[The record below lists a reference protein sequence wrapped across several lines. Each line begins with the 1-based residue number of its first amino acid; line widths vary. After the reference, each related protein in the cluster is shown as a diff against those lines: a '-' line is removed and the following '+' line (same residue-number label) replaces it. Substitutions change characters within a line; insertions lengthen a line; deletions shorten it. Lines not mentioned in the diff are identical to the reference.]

1 MTEIVLS
8 SSSLTN
14 NNHQSNTIIMSS
26 QSSPDTSPQHPW
38 PMVPVLQTLTVL
50 SDGEEEQMEQ
60 KMGIENGLGNGGYS
74 VGNNNNT
81 VTGLSMTKMAI
92 DNVVQHLHQ
101 QHNNNNNIKD
111 NH

>member
-1 MTEIVLS
+1 M
-8 SSSLTN
+8 
-14 NNHQSNTIIMSS
+14 
-26 QSSPDTSPQHPW
+26 
-38 PMVPVLQTLTVL
+38 QTLTVL

-101 QHNNNNNIKD
+101 QQQQQQQQHQRQSLIHNQSKQHSLSNSQKRKVGRPITSVKTMNRFV
-111 NH
+111 